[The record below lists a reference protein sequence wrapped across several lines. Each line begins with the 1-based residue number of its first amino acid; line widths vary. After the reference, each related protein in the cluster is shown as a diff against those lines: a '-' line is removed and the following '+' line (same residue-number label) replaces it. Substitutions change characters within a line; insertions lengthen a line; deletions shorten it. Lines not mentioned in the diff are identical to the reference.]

1 MSDSLHSEDKGAVN
15 DSVYRGPGLEREGW
29 SLKLPETPPEDP
41 SPTSMSLFGKP
52 LSIALALGLFAAGC
66 MLGPNYHRPP
76 TPLAAQWRETSDP
89 AVDSKRQ
96 EYRDWWSVFNDPVL
110 VRLIN
115 VAYQQNL
122 TLMTAGVRV
131 LEARAELGVAIGEF
145 YPQQQLVS
153 ASVSYNGLPI
163 SEPFNFINNT
173 YWSDSFGAQAGWELD
188 VWGKLRRGI
197 ETADDS
203 FLASVADYDD
213 VLVTLTGDVASDYV
227 QIRTIEKQIMIA
239 RDNVVRQQ
247 DAYRIALA
255 KYRGGA
261 ATKRDVF
268 QAEAVLNSTQA
279 TIPQLDIQLQ
289 QTRNAVSVLLGMPP
303 GTLDQYLAGNSE
315 IPAVPD
321 KVAVGIPADLLLRRP
336 DLRKAELQA
345 AAQCAQI
352 GFTKAD
358 LLPAF
363 NLTGSIS
370 TVAATISSGSLAS
383 VFTGSSLAWNVGPNV
398 QWNILNYGQIT
409 NNVRVQDAKFQELQ
423 ITYQNQVLKAQQEV
437 EDGIVTY
444 VDSRLAVEFLQKSV
458 IAAEGALN
466 IAMIQYNQ
474 GILDFT
480 TVLTAEQNL
489 YQAQNNLAVAL
500 GNVPQGLI
508 AAYRALGG
516 GWQIREGHDFVPAD
530 VRATM
535 ANRTNWGTLL
545 SPELLQPRAPGVPSP
560 KDEGSLIRPPEW

>member
-1 MSDSLHSEDKGAVN
+1 LKAIGHNRSRL
-15 DSVYRGPGLEREGW
+15 PGVL
-29 SLKLPETPPEDP
+29 
-41 SPTSMSLFGKP
+41 
-52 LSIALALGLFAAGC
+52 ALALLLLDSSC
-66 MLGPNYHRPP
+66 MIGPNYQRPP
-76 TPLAAQWRETSDP
+76 APVAKTWMEGGKAS
-89 AVDSKRQ
+89 VDTGRM
-96 EYRDWWSVFNDPVL
+96 EYREWWSVFNDPVL

-131 LEARAELGVAIGEF
+131 LEARAQLGVAIGEF
-145 YPQQQLVS
+145 FPQQQTLS
-153 ASVSYNGLPI
+153 ASVAYNRLPI
-163 SEPFNFINNT
+163 SQPFNLISNT

-197 ETADDS
+197 ESADDA

-213 VLVTLTGDVASDYV
+213 VLVTLTGDVASAYV
-227 QIRTIEKQIMIA
+227 EIRTIEKQIMIA
-239 RDNVVRQQ
+239 RDNVARQQ
-247 DAYRIALA
+247 QGYEIALA
-255 KYRGGA
+255 RYRGG
-261 ATKRDVF
+261 TSTRRDVY
-268 QAEAVLNSTQA
+268 QAENVLSSTQA
-279 TIPQLDIQLQ
+279 SIPQLDIQLQ
-289 QTRNAVSVLLGMPP
+289 QTRNALSVLLGMPP
-303 GTLDQYLAGNSE
+303 GTLDPLLAGSSE
-315 IPAVPD
+315 IPTAPYRA
-321 KVAVGIPADLLLRRP
+321 AVGIPADLLLRRP
-336 DLRKAELQA
+336 DLRKAELNA

-363 NLTGSIS
+363 NLTGSIATVSS
-370 TVAATISSGSLAS
+370 TIGAGSLAS
-383 VFTGSSLAWNVGPNV
+383 VFTGSSLAWNVGPNL

-437 EDGIVTY
+437 ENGIVAF
-444 VDSRLAVEFLQKSV
+444 VDSQLAVEFLQKSV
-458 IAAEGALN
+458 IAAEGALT
-466 IAMIQYNQ
+466 IALIQYRQ

-489 YQAQNNLAVAL
+489 YQAQNSLAVAT
-500 GNVPQGLI
+500 GDVPLGLI

-535 ANRTNWGTLL
+535 AKRTNWGTLL
-545 SPELLQPRAPGVPSP
+545 SPELLQPRAPGVPAP
-560 KDEGSLIRPPEW
+560 KDEGPLVRPPEW

>member
-1 MSDSLHSEDKGAVN
+1 MLKNPSRKRRARGTFAELVRLVPLAVC
-15 DSVYRGPGLEREGW
+15 
-29 SLKLPETPPEDP
+29 
-41 SPTSMSLFGKP
+41 
-52 LSIALALGLFAAGC
+52 ALASAC
-66 MLGPNYHRPP
+66 MIGPDYKPP
-76 TPLAAQWRETSDP
+76 P
-89 AVDSKRQ
+89 APVAKAWMEGGKASVDSGRE
-96 EYRDWWSVFNDPVL
+96 EYRDWWSVFNDPTL
-110 VRLIN
+110 TRLID
-115 VAYQQNL
+115 VAYRQNL

-131 LEARAELGVAIGEF
+131 LEARAQLGVAIGEF
-145 YPQQQLVS
+145 YPQTQLAS
-153 ASVSYNGLPI
+153 AALSYNRLPI
-163 SEPFNFINNT
+163 SEPFNLIGNT
-173 YWSDSFGAQAGWELD
+173 YWSDAFGAQAGWELD

-197 ETADDS
+197 ETADDA

-227 QIRTIEKQIMIA
+227 EIRTIEKQIMIA

-247 DAYRIALA
+247 DAHRIALA
-255 KYRGGA
+255 KFRGGA
-261 ATKRDVF
+261 ATKRDVY
-268 QAEAVLNSTQA
+268 QAEAVLGSTQA

-289 QTRNAVSVLLGMPP
+289 QTKNALSVLLGMPP
-303 GTLDQYLAGNSE
+303 GAVDQYLTGASE
-315 IPAVPD
+315 IPTAPET
-321 KVAVGIPADLLLRRP
+321 VAVGIPADLLLRRP

-352 GFTKAD
+352 GFVKAD

-370 TVAATISSGSLAS
+370 TVAATISGGSLAS
-383 VFTGSSLAWNVGPNV
+383 VFTGSSLTWNVGPNV

-423 ITYQNQVLKAQQEV
+423 ITYQNQVLTAQQEV
-437 EDGIVTY
+437 ENGIVEF
-444 VDSRLAVEFLQKSV
+444 VDSRQAVEFLQKSV

-489 YQAQNNLAVAL
+489 YQAQNNLAIAT
-500 GNVPQGLI
+500 GDVPLGLI

-530 VRATM
+530 VRNTM
-535 ANRTNWGTLL
+535 AKRTNWGTLL
-545 SPELLQPRAPGVPSP
+545 SPELLQPHAPGVPSS
-560 KDEGSLIRPPEW
+560 KDEGSLVRPPEW

>member
-1 MSDSLHSEDKGAVN
+1 MLKNSLRKRRE
-15 DSVYRGPGLEREGW
+15 SVSLVGLLR
-29 SLKLPETPPEDP
+29 L
-41 SPTSMSLFGKP
+41 M
-52 LSIALALGLFAAGC
+52 ALGLSALAGAC
-66 MLGPNYHRPP
+66 MIGPDYKPPP
-76 TPLAAQWRETSDP
+76 TPVAKVWMEGGRAS
-89 AVDSKRQ
+89 VDTGRQ
-96 EYRDWWSVFNDPVL
+96 QYRDWWSVFNDPVL
-110 VRLIN
+110 SQLIDI
-115 VAYQQNL
+115 AYRQNL
-122 TLMTAGVRV
+122 SLMTAGVRV
-131 LEARAELGVAIGEF
+131 LEARAQLGVAIGEF
-145 YPQQQLVS
+145 FPQQQGVA

-163 SEPFNFINNT
+163 SVPYHLISNT

-213 VLVTLTGDVASDYV
+213 VLVTLTADVASDYV
-227 QIRTIEKQIMIA
+227 QIRTIQKQILIA

-247 DAYRIALA
+247 GAYKIALA

-261 ATKRDVF
+261 ATKRDVY
-268 QAEAVLNSTQA
+268 QSESVLDTTQA
-279 TIPQLDIQLQ
+279 SIPQLDIQLQ
-289 QTRNAVSVLLGMPP
+289 QTKNAVSVLLGMPP
-303 GTLDQYLAGNSE
+303 GTLDQYLVGNSE
-315 IPAVPD
+315 IPTAPN

-352 GFTKAD
+352 GFVKSD

-363 NLTGSIS
+363 NLTGNIS
-370 TVAATISSGSLAS
+370 TVAATISTTGSLAR
-383 VFTGSSLAWNVGPNV
+383 VFTGNSLAWNVGPNV

-409 NNVRVQDAKFQELQ
+409 NSVRVQDARFQELQ

-437 EDGIVTY
+437 ENGIIEF
-444 VDSRLAVEFLQKSV
+444 VDSRVAVEFLQKSV
-458 IAAEGALN
+458 IAAEGALT

-489 YQAQNNLAVAL
+489 FAAQNSLAVET
-500 GNVPQGLI
+500 GDVPQALI
-508 AAYRALGG
+508 ATYRALGG
-516 GWQIREGHDFVPAD
+516 GWQIREGNDFVPAEL
-530 VRATM
+530 RSTM
-535 ANRTNWGTLL
+535 AKRTNWGTLL

>member
-1 MSDSLHSEDKGAVN
+1 MLKNSLRKRREPASLV
-15 DSVYRGPGLEREGW
+15 GLLR
-29 SLKLPETPPEDP
+29 L
-41 SPTSMSLFGKP
+41 M
-52 LSIALALGLFAAGC
+52 ALGLSTVAGAC
-66 MLGPNYHRPP
+66 MIGPDYKPPP
-76 TPLAAQWRETSDP
+76 TPVAKVWMEGGKAS
-89 AVDSKRQ
+89 VDTGRQ
-96 EYRDWWSVFNDPVL
+96 QYRDWWSVFDDPVL
-110 VRLIN
+110 SQLIDI
-115 VAYQQNL
+115 AYRQNL
-122 TLMTAGVRV
+122 SLMTAGVRV
-131 LEARAELGVAIGEF
+131 LEARAQLGVAIGEF

-173 YWSDSFGAQAGWELD
+173 HWSDSFGAQAGWELD

-213 VLVTLTGDVASDYV
+213 VLVTLTADVASDYV
-227 QIRTIEKQIMIA
+227 QIRTLEKQIMIA
-239 RDNVVRQQ
+239 RDNVVRQR
-247 DAYRIALA
+247 DAYKIALA
-255 KYRGGA
+255 KYRGDA

-289 QTRNAVSVLLGMPP
+289 QTKNAVSVLLGMPP
-303 GTLDQYLAGNSE
+303 GTLNQYLAGNSE
-315 IPAVPD
+315 IPSAPD

-352 GFTKAD
+352 GFVKAD

-363 NLTGSIS
+363 NLTGSIA
-370 TVAATISSGSLAS
+370 TVGATISSGSLAS

-409 NNVRVQDAKFQELQ
+409 NDVRVQDARFQELQ

-437 EDGIVTY
+437 ENGIIEF
-444 VDSRLAVEFLQKSV
+444 VDSRVAVEFLQKSE

-489 YQAQNNLAVAL
+489 FTAQNSLAVET
-500 GNVPQGLI
+500 GDVPQGLI

-516 GWQIREGHDFVPAD
+516 GWQIREGHDFVPTD

-535 ANRTNWGTLL
+535 AHRTNWGTLV

>member
-1 MSDSLHSEDKGAVN
+1 MTCLWITRMLKSSLRKR
-15 DSVYRGPGLEREGW
+15 RGPVSLVGLVR
-29 SLKLPETPPEDP
+29 L
-41 SPTSMSLFGKP
+41 M
-52 LSIALALGLFAAGC
+52 ALGLSALAGAC
-66 MLGPNYHRPP
+66 MIGPDYKPP
-76 TPLAAQWRETSDP
+76 SAPVAKVWMEGGNAS
-89 AVDSKRQ
+89 VDTGRQ
-96 EYRDWWSVFNDPVL
+96 EYRDWWSVFNDPAL
-110 VRLIN
+110 SRLIAI
-115 VAYQQNL
+115 AYRQNL

-131 LEARAELGVAIGEF
+131 LEARAQLGVAIGEF
-145 YPQQQLVS
+145 FPQQQSVG
-153 ASVSYNGLPI
+153 ASVSYNRLPI
-163 SEPFNFINNT
+163 SVPYHLLSNT

-197 ETADDS
+197 ETADDA

-239 RDNVVRQQ
+239 RDNVVRQR
-247 DAYRIALA
+247 DAYKIALA

-261 ATKRDVF
+261 ATKRDVY
-268 QAEAVLNSTQA
+268 QSENVLDTTQA
-279 TIPQLDIQLQ
+279 TIPQLDLQLQ
-289 QTRNAVSVLLGMPP
+289 QTKNAVSVLLGMPP
-303 GTLDQYLAGNSE
+303 GTLDQYLAGISE
-315 IPAVPD
+315 IPTAPD

-336 DLRKAELQA
+336 DLRRAELQA

-352 GFTKAD
+352 GFVKAD

-370 TVAATISSGSLAS
+370 TVAATISGGSLAS
-383 VFTGSSLAWNVGPNV
+383 VFTGSSLTWNVGPNV

-423 ITYQNQVLKAQQEV
+423 ITYQNQVLTAQQEV
-437 EDGIVTY
+437 ENGIIAF
-444 VDSRLAVEFLQKSV
+444 VDSRLAVDFLQKSV

-466 IAMIQYNQ
+466 IALIQYNQ

-489 YQAQNNLAVAL
+489 YQAQNSLAIEM
-500 GNVPQGLI
+500 GDVPQALI
-508 AAYRALGG
+508 ATYRALGG
-516 GWQIREGHDFVPAD
+516 GWQIREGNDFVPGD

-535 ANRTNWGTLL
+535 AKRTNWGTLL

>member
-1 MSDSLHSEDKGAVN
+1 MLKNPSWKRRARGTFAELVRLVPLAVC
-15 DSVYRGPGLEREGW
+15 
-29 SLKLPETPPEDP
+29 
-41 SPTSMSLFGKP
+41 
-52 LSIALALGLFAAGC
+52 ALASAC
-66 MLGPNYHRPP
+66 MIGPDYKPP
-76 TPLAAQWRETSDP
+76 P
-89 AVDSKRQ
+89 APVAKAWMEGGKASVDSGRE
-96 EYRDWWSVFNDPVL
+96 EYRDWWSVFNDPTL
-110 VRLIN
+110 TRLID
-115 VAYQQNL
+115 VAYRQNL

-131 LEARAELGVAIGEF
+131 LEARAQLGVAIGEF
-145 YPQQQLVS
+145 YPQTQLAS
-153 ASVSYNGLPI
+153 AALSYNRLPI
-163 SEPFNFINNT
+163 SEPFNLIGNT
-173 YWSDSFGAQAGWELD
+173 YWSDAFGAQAGWELD

-197 ETADDS
+197 ETADDA

-227 QIRTIEKQIMIA
+227 EIRTIEKQIMIA

-247 DAYRIALA
+247 DAHRIALA
-255 KYRGGA
+255 KFRGGA
-261 ATKRDVF
+261 ATKRDVY
-268 QAEAVLNSTQA
+268 QAEAVLGSTQA

-289 QTRNAVSVLLGMPP
+289 QTKNALSVLLGMPP
-303 GTLDQYLAGNSE
+303 GAVDQYLTGPSE
-315 IPAVPD
+315 IPTAPET
-321 KVAVGIPADLLLRRP
+321 VAVGIPADLLLRRP

-352 GFTKAD
+352 GFVKAD

-370 TVAATISSGSLAS
+370 TVAATISGGSLAS
-383 VFTGSSLAWNVGPNV
+383 VFTGSSLTWNVGPNV

-423 ITYQNQVLKAQQEV
+423 ITYQNQVLTAQQEV
-437 EDGIVTY
+437 ENGIVEF
-444 VDSRLAVEFLQKSV
+444 VDSRQAVEFLQKSV

-489 YQAQNNLAVAL
+489 YQAQNNLAIAT
-500 GNVPQGLI
+500 GDVPLGLI

-530 VRATM
+530 VRNTM
-535 ANRTNWGTLL
+535 AKRTNWGTLL
-545 SPELLQPRAPGVPSP
+545 SPELLQPHAPGVPSS
-560 KDEGSLIRPPEW
+560 KDEGSLVRPPEW

>member
-1 MSDSLHSEDKGAVN
+1 MLKNSLRKRREPASLV
-15 DSVYRGPGLEREGW
+15 GLLR
-29 SLKLPETPPEDP
+29 L
-41 SPTSMSLFGKP
+41 M
-52 LSIALALGLFAAGC
+52 ALGLSTVAGAC
-66 MLGPNYHRPP
+66 MIGPDYKP
-76 TPLAAQWRETSDP
+76 PLAPVAKVWMEGGKAS
-89 AVDSKRQ
+89 VDTGRQ
-96 EYRDWWSVFNDPVL
+96 QYRDWWSVFDDPVL
-110 VRLIN
+110 SQLIDI
-115 VAYQQNL
+115 AYRQNL
-122 TLMTAGVRV
+122 SLMTAGVRV
-131 LEARAELGVAIGEF
+131 LEARAQLGVAIGEF

-173 YWSDSFGAQAGWELD
+173 HWSDSFGAQAGWELD

-213 VLVTLTGDVASDYV
+213 VLVTLTADVASDYV
-227 QIRTIEKQIMIA
+227 QIRTLEKQIMIA
-239 RDNVVRQQ
+239 RDNVVRQR
-247 DAYRIALA
+247 DAYKIALA
-255 KYRGGA
+255 KYRGDA

-289 QTRNAVSVLLGMPP
+289 QTKNAVSVLLGMPP
-303 GTLDQYLAGNSE
+303 GTLNQYLAGNSE
-315 IPAVPD
+315 IPSAPD

-336 DLRKAELQA
+336 DLRKAELQV

-363 NLTGSIS
+363 NLTGSIA
-370 TVAATISSGSLAS
+370 TVGATISSGSLAS

-409 NNVRVQDAKFQELQ
+409 NDVRVQDARFQELQ

-437 EDGIVTY
+437 ENGIIEF
-444 VDSRLAVEFLQKSV
+444 VDSRVAVEFLQKSE

-489 YQAQNNLAVAL
+489 FTAQNSLAVETGA
-500 GNVPQGLI
+500 VPQGLI

-516 GWQIREGHDFVPAD
+516 GWQIREGHDIVPAD

-535 ANRTNWGTLL
+535 AHRTNRGTLV
-545 SPELLQPRAPGVPSP
+545 SPELLQPRAPGVPAP
-560 KDEGSLIRPPEW
+560 KDEVSLIRPPEW

>member
-1 MSDSLHSEDKGAVN
+1 MIGPDYKPPPAPVAKVWMEGGKA
-15 DSVYRGPGLEREGW
+15 SVDTG
-29 SLKLPETPPEDP
+29 
-41 SPTSMSLFGKP
+41 
-52 LSIALALGLFAAGC
+52 
-66 MLGPNYHRPP
+66 
-76 TPLAAQWRETSDP
+76 
-89 AVDSKRQ
+89 RQ
-96 EYRDWWSVFNDPVL
+96 EYRDWWSIFNDPAL
-110 VRLIN
+110 SRLID
-115 VAYQQNL
+115 VAYRQNL

-131 LEARAELGVAIGEF
+131 LEARAQLGVAIGEF
-145 YPQQQLVS
+145 FPQQQSLG
-153 ASVSYNGLPI
+153 ASVSYNRLPI
-163 SEPFNFINNT
+163 SVPYHLISNT
-173 YWSDSFGAQAGWELD
+173 YWSDAFGAQAGWELD

-197 ETADDS
+197 ETADDA

-239 RDNVVRQQ
+239 RDNVVRQR
-247 DAYRIALA
+247 DAYKIALA

-261 ATKRDVF
+261 ATKRDVY
-268 QAEAVLNSTQA
+268 QSENVLDTTQA
-279 TIPQLDIQLQ
+279 SIPQLDLQLQ
-289 QTRNAVSVLLGMPP
+289 QTKNAVSVLLGMPP
-303 GTLDQYLAGNSE
+303 GTLDQYLGTNSE
-315 IPAVPD
+315 IPTAPD

-352 GFTKAD
+352 GFVKAD

-370 TVAATISSGSLAS
+370 TVSATISGGTLAS
-383 VFTGSSLAWNVGPNV
+383 VFTGKSLTWNVGPNV

-423 ITYQNQVLKAQQEV
+423 ITYQNQVLTAQQEV
-437 EDGIVTY
+437 ENGIIAF
-444 VDSRLAVEFLQKSV
+444 VDSRLAVDFLQKSV

-489 YQAQNNLAVAL
+489 FQAQNSLAIEM
-500 GNVPQGLI
+500 GDVPQALI
-508 AAYRALGG
+508 ATYRALGG
-516 GWQIREGHDFVPAD
+516 GWQIREGNDFVPGD

-535 ANRTNWGTLL
+535 AKRTNWGTLL
-545 SPELLQPRAPGVPSP
+545 SPELLQPTAPGVPSP
-560 KDEGSLIRPPEW
+560 KDEGWLVRPPEW